1 MALDLSRLNDAQR
14 EAVTSPPGPLLVFA
28 GAGSGKT
35 RVLTYRLAYLIESG
49 MAEPWQI
56 LAVTFTNKAAGE
68 MRRRVEQL
76 LVGDASEA
84 WVHTF
89 HSACLRILRQE
100 AQHVGLQRDFV
111 IYDQRDQQDLL
122 KRALKELDSSRKE
135 SPARILSAIERAK
148 RSRVDPAD
156 SQACRAAGLIG
167 VQWQA
172 YGEYQRRLR
181 ESNAVD
187 FTDLLVLAV
196 ELFEGNPDVL
206 SRYQRRFRHLL
217 VDEFQ
222 DTDELQYRL
231 VQMLALPDNSVC
243 VVGDDDQ
250 SIYSF
255 RGANVG
261 NIRGFADDYPGAL
274 EVCLDQNYRS
284 TTAILDAASRLVN
297 SGGGGRQPKQLWTE
311 RGDGEPLLL
320 ETARDEADE
329 ARRVAYQIE
338 RAIARGLSPD
348 KIAVLYRTNSQ
359 SRSLEES
366 FQQAGLPFVLIGGMR
381 FYERREVKEILAYL
395 RLLVQP
401 ADTVSFGRAVRAPTR
416 GIGPATVLKV
426 FGVAA
431 RRGLPVEEAIGATV
445 DEGVVGKAV
454 GKKLKAF
461 AELLSSLREEAA
473 TLSLDELVAVVVE
486 RSGLA
491 RHYLDDGSHEG
502 QQRVENLEEFVRSCA
517 ERQMAGGLDG
527 VRELM
532 DQTALVAD
540 TDKLADGAGTVGG
553 VGPGGT
559 QPSAKVS
566 LMTIHNAKGLEFSL
580 VCLVGLDE
588 GIFPNSRAANH
599 QSGLE
604 EEFRL
609 AYVACTRAEDRLCLF
624 RARRRFMVV
633 DRGGGAYQGW
643 RPTRPSPFLRF
654 LIQQPDLPAVI
665 APKPPAPAVEEP
677 DDEMVVVYE
686 PSEAMPFQAGMRVRH
701 PSFGIGEIRRV
712 DGAGAQLKL
721 TVFFR
726 REGMRKLYAHW
737 ANLEI
742 LASC

>member
-1 MALDLSRLNDAQR
+1 MALDLSSLNEAQR
-14 EAVTSPPGPLLVFA
+14 KAVTTPPGPLLVFA

-68 MRRRVEQL
+68 MKRRVEQL

-122 KRALKELDSSRKE
+122 KRVLKELDTSRKE
-135 SPARILSAIERAK
+135 SPARILSRIERAK
-148 RSRVDPAD
+148 RSRVDPSD
-156 SQACRAAGLIG
+156 SQACRGAGLVG

-243 VVGDDDQ
+243 AVGDDDQ

-255 RGANVG
+255 RGADVG
-261 NIRGFADDYPGAL
+261 NIRGFADDYPDAT

-311 RGDGEPLLL
+311 RGEGEPLQL

-329 ARRVAYQIE
+329 ARRVAYQVQQ
-338 RAIARGLSPD
+338 AIARGLSPD
-348 KIAVLYRTNSQ
+348 KIAVLYRTNAQ
-359 SRSLEES
+359 SRSMEES
-366 FQQAGLPFVLIGGMR
+366 FQQAGIPFVLIGGMR
-381 FYERREVKEILAYL
+381 FYERREVKEILSYL

-401 ADTVSFGRAVRAPTR
+401 ADTVSFARAVRAPTR

-426 FGVAA
+426 LGVAA
-431 RRGLPVEEAIGATV
+431 RRGLAVEEALGAAV
-445 DEGVVGKAV
+445 DERAVGTAV
-454 GKKLKAF
+454 GKKLIAF
-461 AELLSSLREEAA
+461 SELLSSLREEAD
-473 TLSLDELVAVVVE
+473 TLSLDELVARVVE

-517 ERQMAGGLDG
+517 ERQMSGGLDG
-527 VRELM
+527 VRQLL

-540 TDKLADGAGTVGG
+540 TDKLADGAGTDQ
-553 VGPGGT
+553 PGGGEA
-559 QPSAKVS
+559 QPAAKVN
-566 LMTIHNAKGLEFSL
+566 LMTIHCAKGLEFSL

-588 GIFPNSRAANH
+588 GIFPNSRAAGN

-654 LIQQPDLPAVI
+654 LISQPDLPAA
-665 APKPPAPAVEEP
+665 APPGPAPPQVDHH
-677 DDEMVVVYE
+677 DDHVVGVYE
-686 PSEAMPFQAGMRVRH
+686 PSEDMPFQPGMRVRH
-701 PSFGIGEIRRV
+701 PSFGIGEVRRV
-712 DGAGAQLKL
+712 EGTGAQLKL

-742 LASC
+742 LGSN